1 MNKIILS
8 AFLMVTLLVSCNN
21 QPSGPSETT
30 KMNIASMNGIDDAIQ
45 RKDFSKLGD
54 FIAQDCIDHA
64 GEHGD
69 VVGLDSLKASLAGW
83 VATVD
88 EKTTVI
94 KRLADDEYV
103 MSWNQN
109 SGKYLT
115 EGQGHKVGDTFN
127 LSGIDV
133 VKFKDGKAVEH
144 WMMMPPEDV
153 VKMMSSTMA
162 PPVSTAPVM
171 PSDSLKVKKH

>member
-1 MNKIILS
+1 MNKIIILCFS
-8 AFLMVTLLVSCNN
+8 MVIAMTACNN
-21 QPSGPSETT
+21 QPSGPSEAT
-30 KMNIASMNGIDDAIQ
+30 KMNIASMNGIDKAIES
-45 RKDFSKLGD
+45 KDFSKLGD
-54 FIAQDCIDHA
+54 FIAQNCVDHS

-69 VVGLDSLKASLAGW
+69 VVGFDSVKASLAGW
-83 VATVD
+83 VANVD

-115 EGQGHKVGDTFN
+115 EGQGHKAGDTFN

-133 VKFKDGKAVEH
+133 VRFKDGKAVEH

-171 PSDSLKVKKH
+171 PSDSSKQKKH

>member
-1 MNKIILS
+1 MNKIIL
-8 AFLMVTLLVSCNN
+8 ATFLISTLLISCSS
-21 QPSGPSETT
+21 QQAGPSEKT

-54 FIAQDCIDHA
+54 FIAQNCVDHA

-69 VVGLDSLKASLAGW
+69 VVGLDSVKASLAGW

-88 EKTTVI
+88 QKMTVI
-94 KRLADDEYV
+94 KQLADDEYV

-109 SGKYLT
+109 TGKYLT

-127 LSGIDV
+127 LTGIDV

-144 WMMMPPEDV
+144 WLMMPPEDV

-162 PPVSTAPVM
+162 PPVSNTPVM
-171 PSDSLKVKKH
+171 PSDSPKMKKH

>member
-1 MNKIILS
+1 MNKMIPS
-8 AFLMVTLLVSCNN
+8 AFLIVIFLISCNN

-30 KMNIASMNGIDDAIQ
+30 KMNITSMDGIDKAIAS
-45 RKDFSKLGD
+45 KDFSKLGD
-54 FIAQDCIDHA
+54 FIAQNCIDHA

-69 VVGLDSLKASLAGW
+69 VVGIDSIKASLADW

-94 KRLADDEYV
+94 KRLADDEYI
-103 MSWNQN
+103 MSWNKN
-109 SGKYLT
+109 TGKYLT

-153 VKMMSSTMA
+153 IKMMSSTMA
-162 PPVSTAPVM
+162 PTVSTAPIM
-171 PSDSLKVKKH
+171 PADSLKLKKH